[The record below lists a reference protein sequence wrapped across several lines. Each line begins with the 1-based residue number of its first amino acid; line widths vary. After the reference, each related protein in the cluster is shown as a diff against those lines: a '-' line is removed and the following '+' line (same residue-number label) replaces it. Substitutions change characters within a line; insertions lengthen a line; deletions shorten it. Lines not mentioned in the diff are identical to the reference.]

1 MRDIARRVWLVT
13 GAALLI
19 FVVYETVKTLLFP
32 DMSVIISHVITV
44 AVVGVMS
51 FFVSRYALARYGAA
65 LAEIER
71 QTAMTEETNR
81 LLSAVLATM
90 REGVVIVNSEMRVV
104 LYNDAAARIVRLP
117 SADGAARRGAEV
129 AANGEGRMA
138 DFVRDSPPSESEAA
152 GGADAPP
159 PTPPRRHWR
168 LVDATRDPSINGAFR
183 SALQQGEAVEVR
195 VEMAG
200 RGARSFQLNVAPLGR
215 GLAVGVFF
223 DITQLERLERVRREF
238 FANLSHELRT
248 PLTAILAYSETLLDG
263 AIDDC
268 ENNLRFVEKVHKH
281 AARMSE
287 LISDISD
294 LSAIESGEV
303 NLALGPVRLRPAVT
317 EVFALTE
324 SRRGGC
330 DISLSA
336 SVPEHIHVLADR
348 TRLGQILY
356 NLIDNAVKFNRP
368 GGSVTV
374 TAEEKDGGV
383 TIHVEDTGVGIP
395 SSDLPRVFER
405 LYRADK
411 SRSRKTEGTGLGLA
425 IVKHLVQ
432 AHGGAVSALSEA
444 GRGSR
449 FTFTLPA
456 AAGRDTTEAAER
468 AGGNDAMLSTAQ

>member
-1 MRDIARRVWLVT
+1 MRDMARRVWLVT

-44 AVVGVMS
+44 AVAGVMS

-65 LAEIER
+65 LAEIGR
-71 QTAMTEETNR
+71 QTAMTEETSR

-90 REGVVIVNSEMRVV
+90 GEGVVIVNSEMRVV
-104 LYNDAAARIVRLP
+104 LYNDAAARIVKLP
-117 SADGAARRGAEV
+117 SADGAARPAAE
-129 AANGEGRMA
+129 AAAIAEGGMA
-138 DFVRDSPPSESEAA
+138 DFVRDSPRGESEAA
-152 GGADAPP
+152 GRADAHA
-159 PTPPRRHWR
+159 PTPLRHC
-168 LVDATRDPSINGAFR
+168 R
-183 SALQQGEAVEVR
+183 SALQQGEAVELR

-268 ENNLRFVEKVHKH
+268 ENNLRFVEKVHKQ

-303 NLALGPVRLRPAVT
+303 NLALGPVRLRPAIM
-317 EVFALTE
+317 EVFGLTE

-395 SSDLPRVFER
+395 SSDLPRIFER

-432 AHGGAVSALSEA
+432 AHGGEVSALSEA

-449 FTFTLPA
+449 FTFVLP
-456 AAGRDTTEAAER
+456 AAGRDTTEAAPC

>member
-1 MRDIARRVWLVT
+1 MARRVWLVT

-44 AVVGVMS
+44 AVAGVMS

-65 LAEIER
+65 LAEIGR
-71 QTAMTEETNR
+71 QTAMTEETSR

-90 REGVVIVNSEMRVV
+90 GEGVVIVNSEMRVV
-104 LYNDAAARIVRLP
+104 LYNDAAARIVKLP
-117 SADGAARRGAEV
+117 SADGAARPAAE
-129 AANGEGRMA
+129 AAAIAEGGMA
-138 DFVRDSPPSESEAA
+138 DFVRDSPRGESEAA
-152 GGADAPP
+152 GRADAHA
-159 PTPPRRHWR
+159 PTPLRQWR

-183 SALQQGEAVEVR
+183 SALQQGEAVELR

-268 ENNLRFVEKVHKH
+268 ENNLRFVEKVHKQ

-303 NLALGPVRLRPAVT
+303 NLALVPVRLRPAIM
-317 EVFALTE
+317 EVFGLTE

-395 SSDLPRVFER
+395 SSDLPRIFER

-432 AHGGAVSALSEA
+432 AHGGEVSALSEA

-449 FTFTLPA
+449 FTFVLP
-456 AAGRDTTEAAER
+456 AAGRDTTEAAPC